1 MRFHYCPKCGEALS
15 FRDLGDDKDVPW
27 CGRCSRPW
35 FDMFSSCVIVL
46 VHNERNEVMLLEQQ
60 YISSQYRNLVSGYIQ
75 PGETA
80 EEAACRE
87 VLEETGITI
96 SQLEFAGTYWF
107 AKKGMMMIGF
117 IASAEAGDDAPRL
130 SSEVDGAG
138 WYDAAEAP
146 GLVHPKG
153 SVSHTL
159 CDLFL
164 NNTKKHSSS

>member
-117 IASAEAGDDAPRL
+117 L
-130 SSEVDGAG
+130 S
-138 WYDAAEAP
+138 
-146 GLVHPKG
+146 LIHI
-153 SVSHTL
+153 
-159 CDLFL
+159 
-164 NNTKKHSSS
+164 